1 MRAVF
6 FGTLNWRCAMGD
18 VVLSVLGVRFLDR
31 RYTADLQGE
40 ADSAPLYRTLAQ
52 TDKNP
57 QLVQVY
63 RRLAATAR
71 SSGQAPWRFA
81 G

>member
-1 MRAVF
+1 MPKDHPR
-6 FGTLNWRCAMGD
+6 
-18 VVLSVLGVRFLDR
+18 R

-40 ADSAPLYRTLAQ
+40 ADSAALYRTLAQ

-63 RRLAATAR
+63 RRLAAIEEAH
-71 SSGQAPWRFA
+71 AEY
-81 G
+81 